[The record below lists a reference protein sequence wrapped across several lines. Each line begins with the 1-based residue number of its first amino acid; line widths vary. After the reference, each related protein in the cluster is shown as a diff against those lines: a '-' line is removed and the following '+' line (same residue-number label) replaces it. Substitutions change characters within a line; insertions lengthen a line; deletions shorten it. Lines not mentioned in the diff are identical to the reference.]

1 MDDYITVVGGA
12 NVDIGG
18 FSRAPLVERDSN
30 PGRVS
35 LSLGGVGRNVAH
47 NLCLLGQRVK
57 LITVMGRDANGSMIC
72 EGCEAAGMDLS
83 LSQAIRGRR
92 TSTYLFVADSDG
104 DMRLAIADMDIYEA
118 ITPDFLARRM
128 DAINGGRA
136 VVVDANLPEE
146 SIRYLARHAAVPV
159 VADPVSGAKAARLI
173 PALPDLAAIKPN
185 ALEAGIL
192 TGEDTSTFEGIC
204 RAAERLVEMGV
215 GHVLI
220 TMGEQGVCCAD
231 EAGQM
236 ILPPLTATVR
246 NATGAGDAFMAGLCV
261 GLLQGWDLRRVGTLA
276 QAAAVIAIASEFTV
290 NPDMS
295 LPLLLETAG
304 RQPG

>member
-1 MDDYITVVGGA
+1 MSGYVTVVGGA

-18 FSRAPLVERDSN
+18 FSRAPLVDRDSN

-47 NLCLLGQRVK
+47 NLCLMGQHVK
-57 LITVMGRDANGSMIC
+57 LISVMGQDANGSMIC
-72 EGCEAAGMDLS
+72 EGCEAVGMDLS
-83 LSQAIRGRR
+83 LSRAIRGRR
-92 TSTYLFVADSDG
+92 TSTYLYVADSDG
-104 DMRLAIADMDIYEA
+104 DMRLAIADMDIYDA

-128 DAINGGRA
+128 DAINAGRA

-146 SIRYLARHAAVPV
+146 SILYLARHAKVPV

-173 PALPDLAAIKPN
+173 PALPHLAAIKPN

-192 TGEDTSTFEGIC
+192 TGEDTSSFEGIC
-204 RAAERLVEMGV
+204 RAAERLVELGA
-215 GHVLI
+215 GRVLI

-236 ILPPLTATVR
+236 VLPSLSVAVR
-246 NATGAGDAFMAGLCV
+246 NATGAGDAFTAGLCV
-261 GLLQGWDLRRVGTLA
+261 GMLRGWDLKRVGRLA
-276 QAAAVIAIASEFTV
+276 QAASVIAIASEYTV

-295 LPLLLETAG
+295 LQRLLETAG
-304 RQPG
+304 EIP